1 MIRDVTSD
9 DERRTPIDQAL
20 DLFVY
25 LPVGFLFE
33 LPRCVPRFIERGRQE
48 LHSSARATDLGG
60 RLAPVYR
67 LDRLQAHAEGT
78 LRALGMIPGE
88 TEAGADAGGTGP
100 GGAPHPVAATT
111 PETQAAP
118 APASDGRG
126 APAAVAAAGPA
137 APEVTAAEL
146 AIPGYDSLSA
156 SQVMPRLESLSEP
169 ELELVRRY
177 ENAHRG
183 RRTILNKIVQLQSR

>member
-1 MIRDVTSD
+1 MIPDVTSD

-48 LHSSARATDLGG
+48 LHSSGRATDLGG
-60 RLAPVYR
+60 RLAPVYH

-78 LRALGMIPGE
+78 LRALGMFPG
-88 TEAGADAGGTGP
+88 DAEPRGTGP
-100 GGAPHPVAATT
+100 GGSPGPAPVVTGEAHG
-111 PETQAAP
+111 AP
-118 APASDGRG
+118 AADGRG

-137 APEVTAAEL
+137 VPDVTADEL

-156 SQVMPRLESLSEP
+156 SQVMPRLESLSET

-177 ENAHRG
+177 EQAHRG
-183 RRTILNKIVQLQSR
+183 RRTILNKIAQLQSR